1 MNPKAIS
8 QKVWVQV
15 VVTLV
20 LGSLIAALGAVTPGM
35 LAALGPWAPVVFAAL
50 TALGAG
56 LSGYMVTDPVRDLG
70 AAALRKS
77 VDTAATP
84 APPIVIGQPVT
95 GAAEPEPAPD
105 PVAEAPAAIPYNP

>member
-1 MNPKAIS
+1 MNPKSIS

-56 LSGYMVTDPVRDLG
+56 LSGYMVTDPVRDAG
-70 AAALRKS
+70 AAALLKN
-77 VDTAATP
+77 TAP
-84 APPIVIGQPVT
+84 AAPIEG
-95 GAAEPEPAPD
+95 GAEPVPPVAEPAP
-105 PVAEAPAAIPYNP
+105 VIPYNP